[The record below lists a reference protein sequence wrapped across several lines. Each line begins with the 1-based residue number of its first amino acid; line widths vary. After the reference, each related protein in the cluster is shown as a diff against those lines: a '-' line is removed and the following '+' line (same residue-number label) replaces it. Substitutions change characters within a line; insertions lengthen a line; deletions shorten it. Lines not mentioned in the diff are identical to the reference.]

1 MAVFFYFYFY
11 LKIKLVS
18 LVSNL
23 FMMHLLRIIIVFFV
37 ILFHYAVSFAQQL
50 PPIVKYS
57 NEVYN
62 AGIQNWMI
70 SQDNQRFMYF
80 ANNEGLLEFNGSK
93 WVLNPSP
100 NETIIRSVKCIG
112 DKIYTG
118 AFMEFGFWQR
128 AENGELQ
135 YTSLSNSIK
144 NKIKDDEQFWGI
156 FPFDNWILFQ
166 SLENIYAYNTKSK
179 TFTIISPQSTINK
192 AFKTP
197 NGIYFQTKNG
207 LYEIDQGQSK
217 LFLSN
222 QLINQSKLINIFET
236 PNGLLLV
243 TQKQGI
249 YQYKNGVL
257 SKFITDIDAQIQQ
270 SNIYSSQLLSDQ
282 SVALGSIS
290 NGIFIISKEGKKLYH
305 ITQNSG
311 LSNNTALSL
320 FEDLDKN
327 LWIGLDNGINCIN
340 LKSPINS
347 YLDNTG
353 VLGAIYTSVTH
364 ANKLYIGTNQGLF
377 YKDLN
382 SASKFEFVQNT
393 KGQVWFLFSYQ
404 NTLFCGHDSGTFIV
418 NGANANLIYA
428 GSGTWSFEPYPGNSN
443 FILQGNYNGISVLEK
458 QANAWGYKNKIEGFN
473 YSSKHFEII
482 GKNQIYVSHEYK
494 GVYRFNLN
502 KSLTKASNCIK
513 FKQPKKG
520 KNAGLVKYNNHIYYA
535 SKEGVFKL
543 NNSTQKFD
551 RDKTLSAIFQNDEYV
566 TGKMIVD
573 RSNKLW
579 FFTKNYIH
587 FYSAGKLSSEL
598 KKSSLPIP
606 SSLTNSMPGYENILQ
621 LEDKSYLIGTTD
633 GYYLL
638 KNDDFKFNNYKVSI
652 IRIANT
658 VVNSKAINIPIT
670 EEVSLSHD
678 QNNLA
683 FHFTVPEFDKYI
695 NAEYQYKLE
704 GLNDQW
710 SEWSFN
716 SQIVFENLPAGDY
729 TFSVRAKVA
738 NSLTDNVASFSFV
751 IQKPWYANTL
761 AKLFYIILLIVLGNY
776 IHKFYTKYHEKRH
789 QKIIAENNILLELK
803 ELENEQKIMKI
814 KNEQLIQDVDKKN
827 KELAV
832 STMNLI
838 KKTELLNIIKGDLKS
853 STDSTTNRSIKS
865 VISTINKNVKE
876 ENTWNIF
883 KEAFDSADNNFLKK
897 VKESHPA
904 LTPND
909 LRLCAYLRLNLSS
922 KEIAPLL
929 NISVRSIEI
938 KRYRL
943 RKKMNLPHEM
953 GLVEYLLAV

>member
-1 MAVFFYFYFY
+1 
-11 LKIKLVS
+11 
-18 LVSNL
+18 
-23 FMMHLLRIIIVFFV
+23 
-37 ILFHYAVSFAQQL
+37 
-50 PPIVKYS
+50 
-57 NEVYN
+57 
-62 AGIQNWMI
+62 
-70 SQDNQRFMYF
+70 
-80 ANNEGLLEFNGSK
+80 
-93 WVLNPSP
+93 
-100 NETIIRSVKCIG
+100 
-112 DKIYTG
+112 
-118 AFMEFGFWQR
+118 MEFGYWER
-128 AENGELQ
+128 AENGELI

-144 NKIKDDEQFWGI
+144 SKIKDDEQFWGI
-156 FPFDNWILFQ
+156 FPFDNYILFQ
-166 SLENIYAYNTKSK
+166 SLEKIYAYNTKSK
-179 TFTIISPQSTINK
+179 LFTIIEPKSTIIK
-192 AFKTP
+192 AFKTT
-197 NGIYFQTKNG
+197 NGIYFQTKDG
-207 LYEIDQGQSK
+207 LFEIDQGKSK
-217 LFLSN
+217 LFLSS
-222 QLINQSKLINIFET
+222 QVINQNKLITIFET
-236 PNGLLLV
+236 TNGLLLV

-249 YQYKNGVL
+249 YQYNNGVL
-257 SKFITDIDAQIQQ
+257 TKFVTDIDAQIQQ
-270 SNIYSSQLLSDQ
+270 TNIYSSQLLSDQ
-282 SVALGSIS
+282 SIALGSIS

-305 ITQNSG
+305 ITQNLG

-327 LWIGLDNGINCIN
+327 LWIGLDNGINCLNI
-340 LKSPINS
+340 KSPINS

-364 ANKLYIGTNQGLF
+364 NNKLYIGTNQGLF
-377 YKDLN
+377 FKDLN
-382 SASKFEFVQNT
+382 SMSKFEFVQNT
-393 KGQVWFLFSYQ
+393 KGQVWSLFSYQ
-404 NTLFCGHDSGTFIV
+404 NTLFCGHDSGTYIV
-418 NGANANLIYA
+418 NGANANLIYS
-428 GSGTWSFEPYPGNSN
+428 GSGTWSFEPYGANSN

-458 QANAWGYKNKIEGFN
+458 QSNNWVYKNKIKGFD
-473 YSSKHFEII
+473 YSSKHFEIL
-482 GKNQIYVSHEYK
+482 GKNEIYVSHEYK
-494 GVYRFNLN
+494 GVYKFTIDPSISNASAITKY
-502 KSLTKASNCIK
+502 KS
-513 FKQPKKG
+513 PKKG
-520 KNAGLVKYNNHIYYA
+520 KNASLVKYNNSIYYA

-543 NNSTQKFD
+543 NTTTKKFIKD
-551 RDKTLSAIFQNDEYV
+551 ESLSAIFQNDEYV

-573 RSNKLW
+573 KSNKLW

-587 FYSAGKLSSEL
+587 YYSSGKLSSEL

-621 LEDKSYLIGTTD
+621 LEDNNYLIGTTD
-633 GYYLL
+633 GYYIL
-638 KNDDFKFNNYKVSI
+638 KNDDFKFNNNKVSI
-652 IRIANT
+652 FRITNT
-658 VVNSKAINIPIT
+658 VVNSKPNNLSIDD
-670 EEVSLSHD
+670 EVTLSHD

-683 FHFTVPEFDKYI
+683 FHFTVPEYDKYI

-704 GLNDQW
+704 GLNNEW

-716 SQIVFENLPAGDY
+716 SQVIFENLPAGNY

-738 NSLTDNVASFSFV
+738 NSITDNVATFSFV
-751 IQKPWYANTL
+751 IRKPWYANTF
-761 AKLFYIILLIVLGNY
+761 AKLFYFILLIVLGYY
-776 IHKFYTKYHEKRH
+776 IHKLYTEYHEKLH
-789 QKIIAENNILLELK
+789 QKIITENNILLELK

-865 VISTINKNVKE
+865 VISTINKNVKD
-876 ENTWNIF
+876 ENTWNVF

-897 VKESHPA
+897 VKESHPL

-953 GLVEYLLAV
+953 GLVEYLLAI

>member
-1 MAVFFYFYFY
+1 MQFS
-11 LKIKLVS
+11 K
-18 LVSNL
+18 NL
-23 FMMHLLRIIIVFFV
+23 FKLL
-37 ILFHYAVSFAQQL
+37 LFLSSIFCIGQQL

-57 NEVYN
+57 KDIYN

-70 SQDNQRFMYF
+70 SQDNHRFMYF

-93 WVLNPSP
+93 WILNPSP
-100 NETIIRSVKCIG
+100 NETIIRSVNFIN
-112 DKIYTG
+112 DRIYTG
-118 AFMEFGFWQR
+118 AFMEFGYWQR
-128 AENGELQ
+128 AINGKLA

-144 NKIKDDEQFWGI
+144 DKINDDEQFWGI

-166 SLENIYAYNTKSK
+166 SLEKIYAYNTKTKS
-179 TFTIISPQSTINK
+179 FTIVNPNSTILK

-197 NGIYFQTKNG
+197 NGIYFQTSKG
-207 LYEIDQGQSK
+207 LYEIDQGKSK

-222 QLINQSKLINIFET
+222 EIINQNKVINIFET
-236 PNGLLLV
+236 SDGLLLV

-249 YQYKNGVL
+249 FKYKNGFL
-257 SKFITDIDAQIQQ
+257 ERFTTNIDAEIQQ
-270 SNIYSSQLLSDQ
+270 SNIYSSQVLSDE
-282 SVALGSIS
+282 SIALGSIS
-290 NGIFIISKEGKKLYH
+290 NGIFILSKEGKLIYH

-320 FEDLDKN
+320 FEDVDKN

-340 LKSPINS
+340 LKSPVKS

-353 VLGAIYTSVTH
+353 ILGTTYASITH
-364 ANKLYIGTNQGLF
+364 NNKLYIGTNQGLF
-377 YKDLN
+377 CKELN
-382 SASKFEFVQNT
+382 SSSKFEFVQNT
-393 KGQVWFLFSYQ
+393 KGQVWNLFSYQ

-418 NGANANLIYA
+418 NGTSANLIYNA
-428 GSGTWSFEPYPGNSN
+428 SGTWKFVPSSPGSN
-443 FILQGNYNGISVLEK
+443 LLLQGNYNGISVLEK
-458 QANAWGYKNKIEGFN
+458 KNNSWIFRNKIKGFN
-473 YSSKHFEII
+473 YSSKHFEILNA
-482 GKNQIYVSHEYK
+482 KEIYVSHEYK
-494 GVYRFNLN
+494 GVYRFTVDNQL
-502 KSLTKASNCIK
+502 KTASNIFK
-513 FKQPKKG
+513 FKSPDKG
-520 KNAGLVKYNNHIYYA
+520 KNATLAKYNNQIYYA
-535 SKEGVFKL
+535 SKAGVFKM
-543 NNSTQKFD
+543 NNVTKAFEKDNS
-551 RDKTLSAIFQNDEYV
+551 LSLIFQNDEYV

-573 RSNKLW
+573 KSNKLW

-587 FYSAGKLSSEL
+587 YYSSGKLSSEL
-598 KKSSLPIP
+598 KKNSLPIP

-621 LEDKSYLIGTTD
+621 LSDETYLIGTTD
-633 GYYLL
+633 GYYVL
-638 KNDDFKFNNYKVSI
+638 NNNDFKFNNHKVSI
-652 IRIANT
+652 FGISNN
-658 VVNSKAINIPIT
+658 VINAKSTNIT
-670 EEVSLSHD
+670 LTDKGTFSHD
-678 QNNLA
+678 ENNIS
-683 FHFTVPEFDKYI
+683 FNYTVPEYDKYI

-704 GLNDQW
+704 GLHDEW

-716 SQIVFENLPAGDY
+716 SQVVFENLPAGDY
-729 TFSVRAKVA
+729 VFSVRAKVA
-738 NSLTDNVASFSFV
+738 NSITDNIATYSFV
-751 IQKPWYANTL
+751 IKKPWYANNW
-761 AKLFYIILLIVLGNY
+761 AIMFYFILLIVLGYY
-776 IHKFYTKYHEKRH
+776 IHKFYTIYHEKRH
-789 QKIIAENNILLELK
+789 QRIIAENNILLELK
-803 ELENEQKIMKI
+803 ELENEQQIMKI
-814 KNEQLIQDVDKKN
+814 KNEQLTQDVDKKN

-838 KKTELLNIIKGDLKS
+838 KKTELLNIIKGDLKN

-897 VKESHPA
+897 VKENHPS

-953 GLVEYLLAV
+953 GLVEYLLAI

>member
-1 MAVFFYFYFY
+1 MQFS
-11 LKIKLVS
+11 K
-18 LVSNL
+18 NL
-23 FMMHLLRIIIVFFV
+23 FKLL
-37 ILFHYAVSFAQQL
+37 LFLSSIFCIGQQL

-57 NEVYN
+57 KDIYN

-70 SQDNQRFMYF
+70 SQDNHRFMYF

-93 WVLNPSP
+93 WILNPSP
-100 NETIIRSVKCIG
+100 NETIIRSVNFIN
-112 DKIYTG
+112 DRIYTG
-118 AFMEFGFWQR
+118 AFMEFGYWQR
-128 AENGELQ
+128 AINGKLA

-144 NKIKDDEQFWGI
+144 DKINDDEQFWGI

-166 SLENIYAYNTKSK
+166 SLEKIYAYNTKTKS
-179 TFTIISPQSTINK
+179 FTIVNPNSTILK

-197 NGIYFQTKNG
+197 NGIYFQTSKG
-207 LYEIDQGQSK
+207 LYEIDQGKSK

-222 QLINQSKLINIFET
+222 EIINQNKVINIFET
-236 PNGLLLV
+236 SDGLLLV

-249 YQYKNGVL
+249 FKYKNGFL
-257 SKFITDIDAQIQQ
+257 ERFTTNIDAEIQQ
-270 SNIYSSQLLSDQ
+270 SNIYSSQVLSDE
-282 SVALGSIS
+282 SIALGSIS
-290 NGIFIISKEGKKLYH
+290 NGIFILSKEGKLIYH

-320 FEDLDKN
+320 FEDVDKN

-340 LKSPINS
+340 LKSPVKS

-353 VLGAIYTSVTH
+353 ILGTTYASITH
-364 ANKLYIGTNQGLF
+364 NNKLYIGTNQGLF
-377 YKDLN
+377 CKELN
-382 SASKFEFVQNT
+382 SSSKFEFVQNT
-393 KGQVWFLFSYQ
+393 KGQVWNLFSYQ

-418 NGANANLIYA
+418 NGTSANLIYNA
-428 GSGTWSFEPYPGNSN
+428 SGTWKFVPSSPGSN
-443 FILQGNYNGISVLEK
+443 LLLQGNYNGISVLEK
-458 QANAWGYKNKIEGFN
+458 KNNSWIFRNKIKGFN
-473 YSSKHFEII
+473 YSSKHFEILNA
-482 GKNQIYVSHEYK
+482 KEIYVSHEYK
-494 GVYRFNLN
+494 GVYRFTVDNQLE
-502 KSLTKASNCIK
+502 TASNIFK
-513 FKQPKKG
+513 FKSPDKG
-520 KNAGLVKYNNHIYYA
+520 KNATLAKYNNQIYYA
-535 SKEGVFKL
+535 SKAGVFKM
-543 NNSTQKFD
+543 NNVTKAFEKDNS
-551 RDKTLSAIFQNDEYV
+551 LSVIFQNDEYV

-573 RSNKLW
+573 KSNKLW

-587 FYSAGKLSSEL
+587 YYSSGKLSSEL
-598 KKSSLPIP
+598 KKNSLPIP

-621 LEDKSYLIGTTD
+621 LSDETYLIGTTD
-633 GYYLL
+633 GYYVL
-638 KNDDFKFNNYKVSI
+638 NNNDFKFNNHKVSI
-652 IRIANT
+652 FGISNN
-658 VVNSKAINIPIT
+658 VINAKSTNIT
-670 EEVSLSHD
+670 LTDKGTFSHD
-678 QNNLA
+678 ENNIS
-683 FHFTVPEFDKYI
+683 FNYTVPEYDKYI

-704 GLNDQW
+704 GLHDEW

-716 SQIVFENLPAGDY
+716 SQVVFENLPAGDY
-729 TFSVRAKVA
+729 VFSVRAKVA
-738 NSLTDNVASFSFV
+738 NSITDNIATYSFV
-751 IQKPWYANTL
+751 IKKPWYANNW
-761 AKLFYIILLIVLGNY
+761 AIMFYFILLIVLGYY
-776 IHKFYTKYHEKRH
+776 IHKFYTIYHEKRH
-789 QKIIAENNILLELK
+789 QRIIAENNILLELK
-803 ELENEQKIMKI
+803 ELENEQQIMKI
-814 KNEQLIQDVDKKN
+814 KNEQLTQDVDKKN

-838 KKTELLNIIKGDLKS
+838 KKTELLNIIKGDLKN

-897 VKESHPA
+897 VKENHPS

-953 GLVEYLLAV
+953 GLVEYLLAI

>member
-1 MAVFFYFYFY
+1 MHFFRSIVVFLGLVVFY
-11 LKIKLVS
+11 
-18 LVSNL
+18 SNC
-23 FMMHLLRIIIVFFV
+23 
-37 ILFHYAVSFAQQL
+37 YAQQL

-57 NEVYN
+57 KEVYN

-93 WVLNPSP
+93 WTLNLSP
-100 NETIIRSVKCIG
+100 NETIIRSVKCIN

-118 AFMEFGFWQR
+118 AFMEFGYWER
-128 AENGELQ
+128 ATNGELY

-144 NKIKDDEQFWGI
+144 SKIKDDEQFWGI

-166 SLENIYAYNTKSK
+166 SLEKIYAYNTKSK
-179 TFTIISPQSTINK
+179 SFTIITPKSTINK
-192 AFKTP
+192 AFKTT
-197 NGIYFQTKNG
+197 NGIYFQTKDG
-207 LYEIDQGQSK
+207 LFEIDQGKSK

-222 QLINQSKLINIFET
+222 QVINQNKLITIFET
-236 PNGLLLV
+236 SNGLLLV

-249 YQYKNGVL
+249 YKYKNGL
-257 SKFITDIDAQIQQ
+257 LTKFVTGIDAEIQQ

-282 SVALGSIS
+282 SIALGSIS
-290 NGIFIISKEGKKLYH
+290 NGIFIVSKEGRKLHH
-305 ITQNSG
+305 ITQNTG

-327 LWIGLDNGINCIN
+327 LWIGLDNGINCLN

-364 ANKLYIGTNQGLF
+364 NGKLYIGTNQGLF
-377 YKDLN
+377 FKDVN
-382 SASKFEFVQNT
+382 STSKFEFVQNT
-393 KGQVWFLFSYQ
+393 KGQVWALFSYQ

-418 NGANANLIYA
+418 NGANASLIFG
-428 GSGTWSFEPYPGNSN
+428 GSGTWNFEPYGTNTS
-443 FILQGNYNGISVLEK
+443 IVLQGNYNGISVLEK
-458 QANAWGYKNKIEGFN
+458 KQNNWVYKNKIKGFD
-473 YSSKHFEII
+473 YSSKHFEIF
-482 GKNQIYVSHEYK
+482 GKKEVYVSHEYK
-494 GVYRFNLN
+494 GVYRFTLDP
-502 KSLTKASNCIK
+502 SLSNASNIMK
-513 FKQPKKG
+513 FKNPKKG

-535 SKEGVFKL
+535 SKEGVYKL
-543 NNSTQKFD
+543 NSSTGKFG
-551 RDKTLSAIFQNDEYV
+551 RDKALSTIFQNDEYV

-573 RSNKLW
+573 KSNKLW
-579 FFTKNYIH
+579 FFTKNYIYY
-587 FYSAGKLSSEL
+587 YSSGKLSSEL
-598 KKSSLPIP
+598 KKNSLPIP

-621 LEDKSYLIGTTD
+621 LEDNNYLIGTTD
-633 GYYLL
+633 GYYVL
-638 KNDDFKFNNYKVSI
+638 KNDDFKFNTNKVSI

-658 VVNSKAINIPIT
+658 AVNSKPINLSIS
-670 EEVSLSHD
+670 EEIKLSHD

-683 FHFTVPEFDKYI
+683 FHFTVPEYDKYI
-695 NAEYQYKLE
+695 NAEYQYKLD
-704 GLNDQW
+704 GLTEEW
-710 SEWSFN
+710 SEWTFN
-716 SQIVFENLPAGDY
+716 SQVVFENLPAGDY

-738 NSLTDNVASFSFV
+738 NSITDNVAKFSFV
-751 IQKPWYANTL
+751 IRKPWYANTI
-761 AKLFYIILLIVLGNY
+761 AKLFYLIVLIVLGYY
-776 IHKFYTKYHEKRH
+776 IHKLYTQYHEKRH

-876 ENTWNIF
+876 ENTWNVF

-897 VKESHPA
+897 VKESHPV

>member
-1 MAVFFYFYFY
+1 MYYF
-11 LKIKLVS
+11 K
-18 LVSNL
+18 
-23 FMMHLLRIIIVFFV
+23 IIVTFLIV
-37 ILFHYAVSFAQQL
+37 LINTTNSLAQQL

-57 NEVYN
+57 KEVYN

-93 WVLNPSP
+93 WTLNPSP
-100 NETIIRSVKCIG
+100 NETIIRSVKCINN
-112 DKIYTG
+112 KIYTG
-118 AFMEFGFWQR
+118 AFMEFGYWQR
-128 AENGELQ
+128 ATNGELY

-144 NKIKDDEQFWGI
+144 SKIKDDEQFWGI

-166 SLENIYAYNTKSK
+166 SLEKIYAYNTKSK
-179 TFTIISPQSTINK
+179 TFTIIEPNSTIIK
-192 AFKTP
+192 AFKTS

-207 LYEIDQGQSK
+207 LYEIDQGKSK

-222 QLINQSKLINIFET
+222 QIINQNKLINIYET
-236 PNGLLLV
+236 PNGLILV
-243 TQKQGI
+243 TQKLGV
-249 YQYKNGVL
+249 YQYKNGQL
-257 SKFITDIDAQIQQ
+257 TKFVTDIDTQIQQ
-270 SNIYSSQLLSDQ
+270 SNIYSSHLLSDE
-282 SVALGSIS
+282 SIALGSIS
-290 NGIFIISKEGKKLYH
+290 NGIFIISKEGKKIYH

-353 VLGAIYTSVTH
+353 VLGAIYAAVTH
-364 ANKLYIGTNQGLF
+364 NNKLYIGTNQGLF
-377 YKDLN
+377 YKNLN
-382 SASKFEFVQNT
+382 SADKFEFVPNT
-393 KGQVWFLFSYQ
+393 KGQVWSLFTFQ
-404 NTLFCGHDSGTFIV
+404 DTLFCGHDSGTYVV
-418 NGANANLIYA
+418 NGAIANLIFS
-428 GSGTWSFEPYPGNSN
+428 GSGTWKFEPYGGNN
-443 FILQGNYNGISVLEK
+443 NYILQGNYNGISVLEK
-458 QANAWGYKNKIEGFN
+458 RNNKWVFKNKIQGFD

-482 GKNQIYVSHEYK
+482 GKNDVYVSHEYK
-494 GVYRFNLN
+494 GVYKFTIDNLI
-502 KSLTKASNCIK
+502 SKATNILK
-513 FKQPKKG
+513 FKNPKKG
-520 KNAGLVKYNNHIYYA
+520 KNACLVKYNNFIYYA

-543 NNSTQKFD
+543 NNITKSFIK
-551 RDKTLSAIFQNDEYV
+551 DKSLSSMYQNDEYV

-573 RSNKLW
+573 NSNKLW

-587 FYSAGKLSSEL
+587 YYSYGKLSTEL
-598 KKSSLPIP
+598 KKNSLPIP

-621 LEDKSYLIGTTD
+621 LENNKYLIGTTD
-633 GYYLL
+633 GFYIL
-638 KNDDFKFNNYKVSI
+638 KNDDFKFTNYKVSI

-658 VVNSKAINIPIT
+658 IGNSKPINIPING
-670 EEVSLSHD
+670 EVKLSHD
-678 QNNLA
+678 QNNLT
-683 FHFTVPEFDKYI
+683 FYFTVPEYDKYI
-695 NAEYQYKLE
+695 NAEYQYKLDGFTDE
-704 GLNDQW
+704 W

-716 SQIVFENLPAGDY
+716 SQVVFKNLPAGDY

-738 NSLTDNVASFSFV
+738 NSITDNIATFSFE
-751 IQKPWYANTL
+751 IQKPWYVSTL
-761 AKLFYIILLIVLGNY
+761 AKLLYFVLLIILGFY
-776 IHKFYTKYHEKRH
+776 IHKFYTQYHEKRH

-838 KKTELLNIIKGDLKS
+838 KKTELLNIIKSDLKNS
-853 STDSTTNRSIKS
+853 SDSTTNRSIKS
-865 VISTINKNVKE
+865 VITTINRNVKE
-876 ENTWNIF
+876 ENTWNVF

-897 VKESHPA
+897 VKESHPT

-953 GLVEYLLAV
+953 GLVEYLLAI